1 MSILVNWL
9 ESLHEEMKVTTKC
22 SRVKNKKSTCS
33 YCMEKC
39 EHNAFELNG
48 DVFII
53 DSTKCTLC
61 GECMIACPLS
71 AIEGVASNRNFEKGS
86 LNFDNSFTP
95 SLKELLIYKKRG
107 MTTIQLSDQELN
119 QEWEKVLVETN
130 MRLQLLNESP
140 ITVSEK
146 VKDEVF
152 SRRAFFGS
160 FQREGKQLAKSM
172 APVAWK
178 MEKDDWKL
186 TKYFPNYQFY
196 TVEINQEQCTLC
208 QACFSLCGEAVFELM
223 ECKLLIKAERCVNCT
238 SCRDVCPEKAIKIQQ
253 EIKRKSEQVKR
264 VHSKTCKDCRHTFY
278 TFDKETEKCH
288 VCVIRDP
295 DWLSPY

>member
-22 SRVKNKKSTCS
+22 SRVRNKKSTCS

-39 EHNAFELNG
+39 EPKAIELSG
-48 DVFII
+48 DVLII
-53 DSTKCTLC
+53 DSKKCTLC

-107 MTTIQLSDQELN
+107 MTSIQISDQALN
-119 QEWEKVLVETN
+119 PDWEKVLEETN
-130 MRLQLLNESP
+130 KLLQLLNESP
-140 ITVSEK
+140 IPVSVK
-146 VKDEVF
+146 VKNEVL

-196 TVEINQEQCTLC
+196 TVEMNQDQCTLC
-208 QACFSLCGEAVFELM
+208 HACFSLCGEEVFELM
-223 ECKLLIKAERCVNCT
+223 DGQLLIKAERCVNCT
-238 SCRDVCPEKAIKIQQ
+238 SCRDVCPEKAIKIQP
-253 EIKRKSEQVKR
+253 EIKRKSEQYKF
-264 VHSKTCKDCRHTFY
+264 VHLKTCKDCGHTFY
-278 TFDKETEKCH
+278 SFDKETEKCQI
-288 VCVIRDP
+288 CKNRDP

>member
-22 SRVKNKKSTCS
+22 SRVRNKKSTCS

-39 EHNAFELNG
+39 EHNAMKLNG
-48 DVFII
+48 DLLII
-53 DSTKCTLC
+53 DSKKCTLC

-86 LNFDNSFTP
+86 LNFDKSYTP
-95 SLKELLIYKKRG
+95 LLKELLIYKKRG
-107 MTTIQLSDQELN
+107 MTSIQISHHPLN
-119 QEWEKVLVETN
+119 QEWEKVLVATN
-130 MRLQLLNESP
+130 KRLQLLDESP
-140 ITVSEK
+140 ITVAEK
-146 VKDEVF
+146 VNDEVL

-172 APVAWK
+172 APIAWK

-186 TKYFPNYQFY
+186 TKYFSNYQFY
-196 TVEINQEQCTLC
+196 TVEINQDQCTLC
-208 QACFSLCGEAVFELM
+208 QACFLLCGEDVFELLDS
-223 ECKLLIKAERCVNCT
+223 KLLIKSERCVNCT

-253 EIKRKSEQVKR
+253 EIKRKSEQFQL
-264 VHSKTCKDCRHTFY
+264 VHFRTCKDCGHTFY

-288 VCVIRDP
+288 VCVSRDP